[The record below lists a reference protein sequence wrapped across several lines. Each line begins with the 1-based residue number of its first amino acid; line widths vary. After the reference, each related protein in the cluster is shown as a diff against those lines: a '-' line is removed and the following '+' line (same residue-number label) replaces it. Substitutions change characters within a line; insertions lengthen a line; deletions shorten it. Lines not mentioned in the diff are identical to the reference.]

1 MINLQ
6 SSGPLGL
13 GELPNAASGNSVLT
27 LKSKDGQSVD
37 YYLWINDFSSDLNMQ
52 LDIAQL
58 RAGNT
63 YRPIRIQERILTFTT
78 IWSLANRP
86 LYEQLVDAIREHWA
100 YNLNELV
107 PTPAYFTYFGANKT
121 YKGFIL
127 AAQKSYAVPDTL
139 LSYTFEMKLMNSIGT
154 ENAAQVNNHSYFVPR
169 AEDVAISGL
178 DLWYT
183 KDELT
188 DETLGWEEVIGANSV
203 IPSSTRTET
212 PEKPV
217 PAPLINQFYA
227 HKVAGAIAY
236 FIYKEAATLE
246 DAIELAHNYINGA
259 EDSGI
264 DDTYWIEYCKNNGID
279 WEPYLQYV

>member
-6 SSGPLGL
+6 SPGPLGL

-63 YRPIRIQERILTFTT
+63 YRPIRIQERVLTFTT

-100 YNLNELV
+100 YNMNEFV

-127 AAQKSYAVPDTL
+127 GAQRSYAVPDTL

-154 ENAAQVNNHSYFVPR
+154 ENAAQVSNYSYFVPR

-178 DLWYT
+178 DMWYT
-183 KDELT
+183 REDLT
-188 DETLGWEEVIGANSV
+188 DENLGWNEVIGANTV
-203 IPSSTRTET
+203 IASTTKTTTRDSSA
-212 PEKPV
+212 P
-217 PAPLINQFYA
+217 PATNWYYSQQ
-227 HKVAGAIAY
+227 VAGAIAY
-236 FIYKEAATLE
+236 FLNKTDTDLQS
-246 DAIELAHNYINGA
+246 AIQLAKNYINGA
-259 EDSGI
+259 EESGI
-264 DDTYWIEYCKNNGID
+264 DPNYWIQYCKDNDIE
-279 WEPYLQYV
+279 WQPYLQYVD